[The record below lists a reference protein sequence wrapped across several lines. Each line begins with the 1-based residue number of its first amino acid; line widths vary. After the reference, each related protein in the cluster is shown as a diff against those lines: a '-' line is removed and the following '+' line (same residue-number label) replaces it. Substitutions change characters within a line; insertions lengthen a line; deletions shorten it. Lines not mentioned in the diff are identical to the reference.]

1 MIPAHYALIHTEEA
15 RRIFVIIS
23 EVLGDFVLTKSC
35 GGPDCGCIGC
45 VLMLGNITHGETEFP
60 ILDIAAG
67 QALSD
72 KLTAYAFTE
81 EGEAVVL
88 SLKRKNYKSYKG
100 TVSKEQ
106 LDKLF
111 RYPSALLIIKTEDD
125 GTFTHSYLSPEVERR
140 VISRGCRPAPHCPC
154 MGCRIFDM
162 WYIKAPGHAQRAVDL
177 SEHRATPDGEL
188 LLPIYEG
195 HEIIS
200 AMLLRDPAVRHDFT
214 PNVFDSPLEQ
224 MFYELAF
231 LDLHIYP
238 QHPVGKYR
246 LDFAI
251 PQKRIA
257 IELDGHEYHK
267 TKYQR
272 THDAKRD
279 RWLYGQGWH
288 VLRFTGSEIYENL
301 DRCIDEICALVGVE
315 RLTTTRPEA

>member
-1 MIPAHYALIHTEEA
+1 LVPAHYVLVHTDEA

-23 EVLGDFVLTKSC
+23 EVMGDFVLTKTC
-35 GGPDCGCIGC
+35 EGPDCGCIGC
-45 VLMLGNITHGETEFP
+45 LLMSGNVTYGEIEYP
-60 ILDIAAG
+60 ILDIGSG
-67 QALSD
+67 QALND
-72 KLTAYAFTE
+72 ELTAYAFTE

-100 TVSKEQ
+100 TVNKEQ

-111 RYPSALLIIKTEDD
+111 RYPSALLIIKAEDD
-125 GTFTHSYLSPEVERR
+125 GTFTHSYLSPEIERR
-140 VISRGCRPAPHCPC
+140 VISRGCRSAPHCPC
-154 MGCRIFDM
+154 IGCRIFDM
-162 WYIKAPGHAQRAVDL
+162 WYTKAPGHAQRAVDV
-177 SEHRATPDGEL
+177 SEPRTTPEGEL

-195 HEIIS
+195 QEIIS

-214 PNVFDSPLEQ
+214 PNMFDSPLEQ

-231 LDLHIYP
+231 LDLHLYP

-251 PQKRIA
+251 PDKHIA

-267 TKYQR
+267 TRYQR

-288 VLRFTGSEIYENL
+288 VLRFTGTEIHENL

-315 RLTTTRPEA
+315 RLTAVQREI